1 MVPVEAIGAS
11 SDPGTPRVVVIRAFE
26 DTKSV
31 VAMLNAAYPVLVV
44 LRASE
49 TDQRRALDLLSGWA
63 LGSGGDIDRIG
74 LNTVLARP
82 ADCAPVQLG
91 RNGVVSAVEEAFAGD
106 GSLPLSRDEEKRLI
120 PSAVAGS
127 ISARRR
133 IIDAYAELA
142 TLFALKIRPRSVSQ
156 AKAVSVAQQ
165 ELDRLVSF
173 PSKGPL
179 LASLVEGI
187 TKNLVR

>member
-49 TDQRRALDLLSGWA
+49 ADQRRALDLLSGWA

-142 TLFALKIRPRSVSQ
+142 TLFALKIRPSSVSQ